1 MVVLL
6 LCQIEIK
13 KKKFILHM
21 EWCAILK
28 FDLNYL
34 LEFDSTN
41 EECVCVCVCVRVRMQ
56 HDLAILISKCL

>member
-1 MVVLL
+1 
-6 LCQIEIK
+6 
-13 KKKFILHM
+13 M

-41 EECVCVCVCVRVRMQ
+41 EECVCVCVCVCVRMQ

>member
-1 MVVLL
+1 
-6 LCQIEIK
+6 
-13 KKKFILHM
+13 M

-34 LEFDSTN
+34 LEFDTTN
-41 EECVCVCVCVRVRMQ
+41 EERVCVCVRMQ

>member
-13 KKKFILHM
+13 KKNSYCIWNGVQFLNLILTIY
-21 EWCAILK
+21 WSLIQQTK
-28 FDLNYL
+28 
-34 LEFDSTN
+34 SV
-41 EECVCVCVCVRVRMQ
+41 CVCVCVCVRMQ